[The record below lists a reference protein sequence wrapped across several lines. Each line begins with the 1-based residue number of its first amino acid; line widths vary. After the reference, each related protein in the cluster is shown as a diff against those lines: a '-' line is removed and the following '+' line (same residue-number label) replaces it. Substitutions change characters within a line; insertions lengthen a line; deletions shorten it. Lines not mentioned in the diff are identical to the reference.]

1 MEFGNWALT
10 EDSSEAYRATYV
22 LLVSAIL
29 LPVILFARRGCMTVA
44 LVLLLASIVHQVS
57 RLHVDTS
64 YWGHIAA
71 GVGLCR
77 ASHYILHG
85 DGGALVIRVQHASLG
100 LIATLA
106 MFSYVIFRL
115 PLHTFYNKVHATIW
129 ALASLLFASMAAH
142 PITARACNGA
152 LPRVAAARQ
161 LHDPAVL
168 AALGTLLYT
177 HLHDMQPI
185 GMLFHQA
192 PLVFLVL
199 EGGGA
204 RPRST
209 RLPHFVCRVWVC
221 GVARTACPYA
231 PPLCVCVE
239 KLTLLP
245 YVTPAGQVFGVQLGA
260 ISVMMLASSAVHAVC
275 RVCLASRRYLHWTEN
290 EGREP
295 QHARPCRGSRRSA
308 RSCAGCTPFGGS
320 SPACGPCTW
329 RPSCTCSRASGVCS
343 TLWLWA
349 ISPMDD
355 EGVIEDQV
363 TW

>member
-1 MEFGNWALT
+1 MVWKKPLRFPRADHRPGGMEFGNWALT

-106 MFSYVIFRL
+106 MFSYVVFRL

-192 PLVFLVL
+192 PLAFLVL
-199 EGGGA
+199 EGGEG
-204 RPRST
+204 PG
-209 RLPHFVCRVWVC
+209 LVPQLLVPHACR
-221 GVARTACPYA
+221 T
-231 PPLCVCVE
+231 LICVCAVYGCVE
-239 KLTLLP
+239 LRGLP
-245 YVTPAGQVFGVQLGA
+245 ALMRHHCVCAWRSLPCYPTSPPPDR
-260 ISVMMLASSAVHAVC
+260 SLACS
-275 RVCLASRRYLHWTEN
+275 W
-290 EGREP
+290 
-295 QHARPCRGSRRSA
+295 A
-308 RSCAGCTPFGGS
+308 RS
-320 SPACGPCTW
+320 
-329 RPSCTCSRASGVCS
+329 R
-343 TLWLWA
+343 
-349 ISPMDD
+349 
-355 EGVIEDQV
+355 
-363 TW
+363 

>member
-106 MFSYVIFRL
+106 MFSYVVFRL

-185 GMLFHQA
+185 GMLFHQ
-192 PLVFLVL
+192 
-199 EGGGA
+199 
-204 RPRST
+204 
-209 RLPHFVCRVWVC
+209 
-221 GVARTACPYA
+221 
-231 PPLCVCVE
+231 
-239 KLTLLP
+239 
-245 YVTPAGQVFGVQLGA
+245 VFGVQLGA
-260 ISVMMLASSAVHAVC
+260 ISVMMLASSAVHAALPRESPLCTLV
-275 RVCLASRRYLHWTEN
+275 RGLHAFWWLFA
-290 EGREP
+290 GVWAV
-295 QHARPCRGSRRSA
+295 HMAAFMYVFKGKRG
-308 RSCAGCTPFGGS
+308 
-320 SPACGPCTW
+320 
-329 RPSCTCSRASGVCS
+329 VHH
-343 TLWLWA
+343 LWLGEDTDAMHAHEVGGWYLA
-349 ISPMDD
+349 VDAWLSAAVLVLPLLCCPAKSAELSSVAVADD
-355 EGVIEDQV
+355 DGDPLLERKSSVV
-363 TW
+363 HM

>member
-106 MFSYVIFRL
+106 MFSYVAFRL

-192 PLVFLVL
+192 PLVLFGTGGRRGPASFHTPHACRTLCVPCMGVWSCEDCL
-199 EGGGA
+199 PLCATTVCVRGEADVVTLRQPRRTGLWRAAGRDLGDDARLIGGA
-204 RPRST
+204 RGLQSVPRES
-209 RLPHFVCRVWVC
+209 
-221 GVARTACPYA
+221 
-231 PPLCVCVE
+231 PL
-239 KLTLLP
+239 
-245 YVTPAGQVFGVQLGA
+245 
-260 ISVMMLASSAVHAVC
+260 SA
-275 RVCLASRRYLHWTEN
+275 L
-290 EGREP
+290 
-295 QHARPCRGSRRSA
+295 
-308 RSCAGCTPFGGS
+308 
-320 SPACGPCTW
+320 
-329 RPSCTCSRASGVCS
+329 
-343 TLWLWA
+343 
-349 ISPMDD
+349 D
-355 EGVIEDQV
+355 
-363 TW
+363 